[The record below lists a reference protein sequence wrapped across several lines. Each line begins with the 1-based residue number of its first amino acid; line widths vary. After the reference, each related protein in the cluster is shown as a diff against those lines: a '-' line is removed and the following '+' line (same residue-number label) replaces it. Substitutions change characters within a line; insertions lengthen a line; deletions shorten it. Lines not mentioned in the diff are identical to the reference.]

1 MEARAH
7 PPRPRFWVTLQPTIV
22 RIYKIAGLIA
32 LTAILVGLVSFL
44 VVNIFYFF
52 NHTWVRPVILS
63 PSHHKVVEAST
74 MLADAELRTS
84 QFVTEKAEI
93 EASMTE
99 LERSVTANDK
109 FIVELG
115 TQADTPKTADAWLL
129 KRELDKAKLEK
140 ENAVGRRAPLG
151 ARLESIKLRITEQES
166 MVKRLKESPYLR
178 AVDQKAVL
186 AFVPYE
192 NLRRNIKMGTSLYG
206 CSWGLVACSKVG
218 KVTRV
223 LEGEV
228 ENTHPHDET
237 IQRGQMVEIHLTD
250 SSAAGDK
257 VLFAGGKP
265 LWLF

>member
-1 MEARAH
+1 MEARAQ

-22 RIYKIAGLIA
+22 RIYKIAGLVA

-44 VVNIFYFF
+44 VVNVFYFF
-52 NHTWVRPVILS
+52 DHSWVRPVILS

-74 MLADAELRTS
+74 TLADAELRTS

-93 EASMTE
+93 EASL
-99 LERSVTANDK
+99 LEIERTITANDK

-115 TQADTPKTADAWLL
+115 AQVDAPKSTEQWMLR
-129 KRELDKAKLEK
+129 RELEKAKLEK
-140 ENAVGRRAPLG
+140 ENAVGRRQPLG
-151 ARLESIKLRITEQES
+151 QRLESIKLRISEQEAV
-166 MVKRLKESPYLR
+166 VKRLKDSPYLR
-178 AVDQKAVL
+178 GIDQRAVL

-192 NLRRNIKMGTSLYG
+192 NIRRNIKLGTPLYG
-206 CSWGLVACSKVG
+206 CAWGLVGCSKVG

-250 SSAAGDK
+250 ASAAGDK